1 MNKKIIER
9 QSLLVSVFV
18 NFIIG
23 IAGLLVYIV
32 TNLNA
37 LLLDGVFSLIAFVS
51 SLAAL
56 FISKNSHRTT
66 ESFPNGMYFLEPL
79 YGILKSILRPCRRPA
94 FPGRCSAAAA
104 GSVRRAVL
112 LPGRRA
118 GGPGGWHPVGDPTP
132 VVLVLLL
139 GRRGAGRAGD
149 SGGDPLLLAPGVG
162 RLRHRGVPRPVGGH
176 GGEQGGVRRAGDLH
190 RGGAGVGAG
199 LRTHARHPPVPPR
212 RAEPA
217 GRDALGRDHRR
228 ACLRGTR
235 RHHRAAGV
243 VARTRRR
250 TPGTSPLRGHDCGPA
265 PQPDPGGLVRRP
277 LAGCG

>member
-79 YGILKSILRPCRRPA
+79 YGILKSIA
-94 FPGRCSAAAA
+94 
-104 GSVRRAVL
+104 
-112 LPGRRA
+112 
-118 GGPGGWHPVGDPTP
+118 T
-132 VVLVLLL
+132 LLL
-139 GRRGAGRAGD
+139 LVIT
-149 SGGDPLLLAPGVG
+149 LL
-162 RLRHRGVPRPVGGH
+162 
-176 GGEQGGVRRAGDLH
+176 E
-190 RGGAGVGAG
+190 
-199 LRTHARHPPVPPR
+199 
-212 RAEPA
+212 
-217 GRDALGRDHRR
+217 
-228 ACLRGTR
+228 
-235 RHHRAAGV
+235 
-243 VARTRRR
+243 
-250 TPGTSPLRGHDCGPA
+250 TSASAYAYFVHQEG
-265 PQPDPGGLVRRP
+265 
-277 LAGCG
+277 